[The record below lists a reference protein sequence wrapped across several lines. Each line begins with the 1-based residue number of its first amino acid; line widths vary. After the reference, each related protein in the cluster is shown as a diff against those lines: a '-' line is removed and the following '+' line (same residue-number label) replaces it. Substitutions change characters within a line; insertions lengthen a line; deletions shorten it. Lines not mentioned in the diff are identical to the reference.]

1 MAQISIISDD
11 KTVVKDGAGIGGL
24 TLSSIPAD
32 VWAVQW
38 NTTTS
43 KGTVEKRDWSITEI
57 TELGVYQACIDEYDE
72 IASKISS
79 ETTISKELE
88 FKGQRDSLLYSSDWT
103 QLADSPLSSTKKAEW
118 ATYRQALRDLPA
130 STSDYDTVTWPT
142 QPS

>member
-130 STSDYDTVTWPT
+130 STSDYDNVTWPT

>member
-57 TELGVYQACIDEYDE
+57 TELGVYQACIDEYDD

-118 ATYRQALRDLPA
+118 VTYRQALRDLPA
-130 STSDYDTVTWPT
+130 STSDYDNVTWPT

>member
-1 MAQISIISDD
+1 MAQISIIADD

-43 KGTVEKRDWSITEI
+43 KGTVEKRDLTVTEI
-57 TELGVYQACIDEYDE
+57 TELGVYQSCIDEYE
-72 IASKISS
+72 AVLPTLTTEPNAETFRS
-79 ETTISKELE
+79 E
-88 FKGQRDSLLYSSDWT
+88 RDARLMACDWT
-103 QLADSPLSSTKKAEW
+103 QVADNKLSDAKKAEW
-118 ATYRQALRDLPA
+118 TAYRQTLRDLPA
-130 STSDYDTVTWPT
+130 STTDYANVNWPT

>member
-1 MAQISIISDD
+1 M
-11 KTVVKDGAGIGGL
+11 

-130 STSDYDTVTWPT
+130 STSDYDNVTWPT